1 MRSKQCSN
9 TELRDDFNLNFLLFN
24 SLLPLFNSC
33 LQSYCTECNKSSLA
47 GRCRLTSPS
56 PRKRPSKIELYEL
69 RLEITDSKYQGMPG
83 LSYFLLTEIVL
94 LTDCDVCRSLC
105 SCYVNSWHVTVTDCQ
120 GRGLNTALLLNSTF
134 PTTTQIL

>member
-1 MRSKQCSN
+1 MLQHRIKRRFQLKFPLVLF
-9 TELRDDFNLNFLLFN
+9 TLAFNRTVRNATKAALLEGVV
-24 SLLPLFNSC
+24 SRVLLPENAHRKL
-33 LQSYCTECNKSSLA
+33 SS
-47 GRCRLTSPS
+47 T
-56 PRKRPSKIELYEL
+56 IL
-69 RLEITDSKYQGMPG
+69 RLKITDSKYQGMPG

-105 SCYVNSWHVTVTDCQ
+105 SCYVDSWNTTVTDCQ